1 MNPSGGARRRER
13 SKDAGSRSRRPA
25 PGQGHAQAQRRRIF
39 VWSARLAVA
48 LGLSVGVGYL
58 PYHLYLRSGLSQ
70 FVGLR
75 AELAQ
80 LQARNEKL
88 RAGIVELRLQLKRFQ
103 EDSEAIERVARD
115 ELGMV
120 RSGEV
125 IFKVE

>member
-1 MNPSGGARRRER
+1 MNPSGGTRRRER
-13 SKDAGSRSRRPA
+13 SKEPAGARGRRLGLA
-25 PGQGHAQAQRRRIF
+25 HGHAEKRR
-39 VWSARLAVA
+39 VLLWTARLVVA
-48 LGLSVGVGYL
+48 LALSVGVGYL
-58 PYHLYLRSGLSQ
+58 PYHLYLRSGLSH

-75 AELAQ
+75 AELSQ

-88 RAGIVELRLQLKRFQ
+88 RAGIVELRLQLKRFA
-103 EDSEAIERVARD
+103 EDSEVVERVARD

>member
-1 MNPSGGARRRER
+1 MNPPGGARRRER
-13 SKDAGSRSRRPA
+13 AKEPGARGRR
-25 PGQGHAQAQRRRIF
+25 QGTAERRRVL
-39 VWSARLAVA
+39 VWTARLVVA
-48 LGLSVGVGYL
+48 LAVSVGVGYL
-58 PYHLYLRSGLSQ
+58 PYHLYLRSGLSH

-75 AELAQ
+75 AELSQ
-80 LQARNEKL
+80 LQARNQKL

-103 EDSEAIERVARD
+103 EDSEAVERVARD

>member
-13 SKDAGSRSRRPA
+13 GKEPAGARGRRSA
-25 PGQGHAQAQRRRIF
+25 LAHGAAERRRVLI
-39 VWSARLAVA
+39 WIARLVVA
-48 LGLSVGVGYL
+48 LAVSVGVGYL
-58 PYHLYLRSGLSQ
+58 PYHLYLRSGLSH

-75 AELAQ
+75 AELSQ
-80 LQARNEKL
+80 LQARNQKL

-103 EDSEAIERVARD
+103 EDSEAVERVARD

>member
-13 SKDAGSRSRRPA
+13 GKEPAGARGRRSA
-25 PGQGHAQAQRRRIF
+25 VAQGAAERRRVLIWTGRL
-39 VWSARLAVA
+39 VVALAV
-48 LGLSVGVGYL
+48 SVGVGYL
-58 PYHLYLRSGLSQ
+58 PYHLYLRSGLSH

-75 AELAQ
+75 AELQQ
-80 LQARNEKL
+80 LQARNQKL

-103 EDSEAIERVARD
+103 EDSESVERVARD